1 MAIGQI
7 LKKGWNAFFNGTRD
21 PTPIIENKVTNI

>member
-7 LKKGWNAFFNGTRD
+7 LKKGWNALFNGTRD
-21 PTPIIENKVTNI
+21 PTPIIENNT